1 MKILIVEDNSIQ
13 VEWMNDVLTRR
24 FPDAK
29 IQECDTEYGFH
40 AAFENIAADPP
51 DVVLMDVMLNW
62 THPAPD
68 MVHPPPAIV
77 EAGIWR
83 AGIRCQK
90 MLRGDPRTRDIP
102 IVLYTSLAESSLT
115 AELKELPPA
124 AYLPKDSNF
133 EPLVREIQST
143 LKKK

>member
-13 VEWMNDVLTRR
+13 LEWMNDELARR
-24 FPDAK
+24 FPSAK
-29 IQECDTEYGFH
+29 IQECDTEYGFRS
-40 AAFENIAADPP
+40 AFEKIAADPP

-62 THPAPD
+62 THPAED
-68 MVHPPPAIV
+68 MEPRPPAIA

-90 MLRGDPRTRDIP
+90 MLRGDPRTKDIP
-102 IVLYTSLAESSLT
+102 VLLYTSLAESSLT
-115 AELKELPPA
+115 AELKEMSPA